1 MISCVAVASLSL
13 KYLPQP
19 SQYQYSILPS
29 VVLVAAVAGKC
40 FKLVWFFGSSSPY
53 SPPQTVQTALCVQ
66 SAVPPWQFSTGLGL
80 LAAHYF
86 HIPVAVFLG
95 GYNAIMFVV
104 GALTLGKHFAVTTL
118 ISSFL
123 FPFLLSQ
130 IQLVVTEPLTADPM
144 LATVLGGL
152 LIGAGIGL
160 VIRAGSSTGGN
171 DVPVLLLKKKLGIPL
186 SVSMYGF
193 DIVILLFQ
201 IPYSQLEKA
210 LYSIILIILYSM
222 IADKASTMGKSRMQV
237 RIISKDYQKITDA
250 IKTQINRGVTLY
262 HIAGG
267 YTGEESCE
275 VMTILT
281 SRELNELS
289 DLVTEIDP
297 KAFMTIARVNEA
309 RGRGFSIGKMEP

>member
-1 MISCVAVASLSL
+1 M
-13 KYLPQP
+13 
-19 SQYQYSILPS
+19 
-29 VVLVAAVAGKC
+29 
-40 FKLVWFFGSSSPY
+40 F
-53 SPPQTVQTALCVQ
+53 LC
-66 SAVPPWQFSTGLGL
+66 
-80 LAAHYF
+80 
-86 HIPVAVFLG
+86 
-95 GYNAIMFVV
+95 
-104 GALTLGKHFAVTTL
+104 
-118 ISSFL
+118 SFL
-123 FPFLLSQ
+123 KRSW
-130 IQLVVTEPLTADPM
+130 
-144 LATVLGGL
+144 
-152 LIGAGIGL
+152 
-160 VIRAGSSTGGN
+160 
-171 DVPVLLLKKKLGIPL
+171 GIPL

>member
-1 MISCVAVASLSL
+1 MTNEEMKKKVMELLLVLL
-13 KYLPQP
+13 GNVLM
-19 SQYQYSILPS
+19 SIGVGAFVIPEELMS
-29 VVLVAAVAGKC
+29 GGA
-40 FKLVWFFGSSSPY
+40 
-53 SPPQTVQTALCVQ
+53 
-66 SAVPPWQFSTGLGL
+66 TGLGL

-130 IQLVVTEPLTADPM
+130 IQLLVTEPLTADPM

-237 RIISKDYQKITDA
+237 RI
-250 IKTQINRGVTLY
+250 NRGVTLY

>member
-1 MISCVAVASLSL
+1 M
-13 KYLPQP
+13 
-19 SQYQYSILPS
+19 
-29 VVLVAAVAGKC
+29 
-40 FKLVWFFGSSSPY
+40 
-53 SPPQTVQTALCVQ
+53 
-66 SAVPPWQFSTGLGL
+66 
-80 LAAHYF
+80 
-86 HIPVAVFLG
+86 
-95 GYNAIMFVV
+95 
-104 GALTLGKHFAVTTL
+104 
-118 ISSFL
+118 
-123 FPFLLSQ
+123 
-130 IQLVVTEPLTADPM
+130 VTEPLTADPM

-237 RIISKDYQKITDA
+237 RIISKEYQKITDA

>member
-1 MISCVAVASLSL
+1 MELLLVLAGNVLM
-13 KYLPQP
+13 
-19 SQYQYSILPS
+19 SIGVGAFVIPEELMS
-29 VVLVAAVAGKC
+29 GGA
-40 FKLVWFFGSSSPY
+40 
-53 SPPQTVQTALCVQ
+53 
-66 SAVPPWQFSTGLGL
+66 TGLGL

-186 SVSMYGF
+186 SVSMYG
-193 DIVILLFQ
+193 L
-201 IPYSQLEKA
+201 S
-210 LYSIILIILYSM
+210 LI
-222 IADKASTMGKSRMQV
+222 
-237 RIISKDYQKITDA
+237 
-250 IKTQINRGVTLY
+250 
-262 HIAGG
+262 HI
-267 YTGEESCE
+267 
-275 VMTILT
+275 
-281 SRELNELS
+281 
-289 DLVTEIDP
+289 
-297 KAFMTIARVNEA
+297 
-309 RGRGFSIGKMEP
+309 

>member
-1 MISCVAVASLSL
+1 
-13 KYLPQP
+13 
-19 SQYQYSILPS
+19 
-29 VVLVAAVAGKC
+29 
-40 FKLVWFFGSSSPY
+40 
-53 SPPQTVQTALCVQ
+53 
-66 SAVPPWQFSTGLGL
+66 
-80 LAAHYF
+80 
-86 HIPVAVFLG
+86 
-95 GYNAIMFVV
+95 
-104 GALTLGKHFAVTTL
+104 
-118 ISSFL
+118 
-123 FPFLLSQ
+123 
-130 IQLVVTEPLTADPM
+130 
-144 LATVLGGL
+144 
-152 LIGAGIGL
+152 
-160 VIRAGSSTGGN
+160 
-171 DVPVLLLKKKLGIPL
+171 
-186 SVSMYGF
+186 MYGF

>member
-1 MISCVAVASLSL
+1 MTNEKMKKRVMELLLVLAGNVLM
-13 KYLPQP
+13 
-19 SQYQYSILPS
+19 SIGVGAFVIPEELMS
-29 VVLVAAVAGKC
+29 GGA
-40 FKLVWFFGSSSPY
+40 
-53 SPPQTVQTALCVQ
+53 
-66 SAVPPWQFSTGLGL
+66 TGLGL

-123 FPFLLSQ
+123 F
-130 IQLVVTEPLTADPM
+130 PLTADPM

>member
-1 MISCVAVASLSL
+1 MTNEKMKKRVMELLLVLAGNVLM
-13 KYLPQP
+13 
-19 SQYQYSILPS
+19 SIGVGAFVIPEELMS
-29 VVLVAAVAGKC
+29 GGA
-40 FKLVWFFGSSSPY
+40 
-53 SPPQTVQTALCVQ
+53 
-66 SAVPPWQFSTGLGL
+66 TGLGL

-222 IADKASTMGKSRMQV
+222 IADKPPPWERAGCRYGSSARTTRRSPMPSRPRSTAASPCTTSPE
-237 RIISKDYQKITDA
+237 A
-250 IKTQINRGVTLY
+250 I
-262 HIAGG
+262 
-267 YTGEESCE
+267 
-275 VMTILT
+275 
-281 SRELNELS
+281 RERN
-289 DLVTEIDP
+289 P
-297 KAFMTIARVNEA
+297 AR
-309 RGRGFSIGKMEP
+309 S

>member
-1 MISCVAVASLSL
+1 MTNEKMKKRVMELLLVLAGNVLM
-13 KYLPQP
+13 
-19 SQYQYSILPS
+19 SIGVGAFVIPEELMS
-29 VVLVAAVAGKC
+29 GGA
-40 FKLVWFFGSSSPY
+40 
-53 SPPQTVQTALCVQ
+53 
-66 SAVPPWQFSTGLGL
+66 TGLGL

-267 YTGEESCE
+267 YTGE
-275 VMTILT
+275 
-281 SRELNELS
+281 
-289 DLVTEIDP
+289 DLQGAWLYSEY
-297 KAFMTIARVNEA
+297 R
-309 RGRGFSIGKMEP
+309 SLLQ

>member
-1 MISCVAVASLSL
+1 MTNEKMKKRIMELLLVLAGNVLM
-13 KYLPQP
+13 
-19 SQYQYSILPS
+19 SIGVGAFVIPEELMS
-29 VVLVAAVAGKC
+29 GGA
-40 FKLVWFFGSSSPY
+40 
-53 SPPQTVQTALCVQ
+53 
-66 SAVPPWQFSTGLGL
+66 TGLGL

-95 GYNAIMFVV
+95 GYNAIMVVV

-130 IQLVVTEPLTADPM
+130 IQLLVTEPLTADPM

-171 DVPVLLLKKKLGIPL
+171 DVPVLLLKKNLGIPL

-237 RIISKDYQKITDA
+237 RIISKEYQKITDA